1 MKRTP
6 QKFVPLDPF
15 KDFGVEVPR
24 PKRFPVSFD
33 EMLRCFMPQVETKI
47 ERQKR
52 YFEHLQERERSV
64 LENGKY
70 VPAGNI
76 SFKDALAELESEKR
90 KNFDEWLY
98 CLRGQHFLRWWD
110 ARLKK
115 RRSAIGSKGGRP
127 KKVLAR
133 PKKRQK

>member
-1 MKRTP
+1 
-6 QKFVPLDPF
+6 
-15 KDFGVEVPR
+15 
-24 PKRFPVSFD
+24 
-33 EMLRCFMPQVETKI
+33 MPQVETKI

-52 YFEHLQERERSV
+52 YFEHLQELERSV

-70 VPAGNI
+70 VTVGNI

-90 KNFDEWLY
+90 KDFDEWLY

-115 RRSAIGSKGGRP
+115 SRSAIGSKVAGRP
-127 KKVLAR
+127 KKFLHG
-133 PKKRQK
+133 KKTAEIGFCFC